1 MARAIRASASS
12 AVIVHSEKGFD
23 SRKLDAGRMA
33 HPPFG
38 CPSPIMVASKLFP
51 PKLGDTVWLNPLP
64 NYRDASAAARV
75 FACSACTKEAWGLAY
90 DQSLSPETLPS
101 SDQSHCRGGIERAQV
116 SSLLSHLS
124 RSLSGGA
131 VTLMLPHPGLAR

>member
-64 NYRDASAAARV
+64 NYRDAEVLRSATGSKSINQPPSMGKAARV
-75 FACSACTKEAWGLAY
+75 ATSGLLTSTLGYPARGPASWRRRSESSIITDSAVVAFTE
-90 DQSLSPETLPS
+90 SPS
-101 SDQSHCRGGIERAQV
+101 SHVQ
-116 SSLLSHLS
+116 
-124 RSLSGGA
+124 
-131 VTLMLPHPGLAR
+131 